1 MRHQT
6 PGPRLRLVLRPGIAL
21 GPGKVRLLEDIG
33 RTGSIAAA
41 GAEMGMSYRRAWLL
55 VSELNAIFREP
66 LVVTAKGGSGGGGAW
81 LTALGEDVVH
91 RYRHMETL
99 SNAAVAGDFAE
110 LQEQLREAE

>member
-6 PGPRLRLVLRPGIAL
+6 PGSRLRLVLRPGVAL

-41 GAEMGMSYRRAWLL
+41 GAATGMSYRRAWLL

-66 LVVTAKGGSGGGGAW
+66 LVATAKGGSGGGGAW
-81 LTALGEDVVH
+81 LTPLGENVVR
-91 RYRHMETL
+91 RYRRMEAL
-99 SNAAVAGDFAE
+99 SEAAVADDFAL
-110 LQEQLREAE
+110 LQSQLDDTV